1 MSRIVLLDA
10 QKNLSVGFTLP
21 LAEVLESTGREVCL
35 ARHPTDLAAG
45 DTLLILGLANW
56 AELSVPFLV
65 QARELG
71 VRRILWN
78 CEPLLPPDL
87 PRSRLQDWYLHASA
101 AGFARRPP
109 RRQRLLDRVAYY
121 GFTVQSWGLPWN
133 RDWGFSGR
141 QFSYPAKESRKV
153 LGFWRDGLIDA
164 IFVSLQPRQQFLS
177 NHGIPSQFVPVGYH
191 PFWGSLLAG
200 EERDIDVVFLGHLSR
215 RRRPLLRELGN
226 TLAKAGFE
234 LKVIDGDCYGD
245 ERTRLLNRSKVLI
258 NLNSMP
264 WESPGMRLL
273 MAMSCK
279 AMVVSEYAADIAP
292 YENGKHLL
300 MAARKDLAGLIVSCL
315 RDEAMRSSIADRAHQ
330 FVTREHTLAKRLVT
344 ALEIDADSIGSSI

>member
-1 MSRIVLLDA
+1 MNRIVLLDA

-21 LAEVLESTGREVCL
+21 LAEVLESSGREVCL
-35 ARHPTDLAAG
+35 ARHETDLAAG

-56 AELSVPFLV
+56 AALSAPFLT
-65 QARELG
+65 QAKELG

-87 PRSRLQDWYLHASA
+87 PPSRLQDWFLHAKA
-101 AGFARRPP
+101 AGFPRRPP
-109 RRQRLLDRVAYY
+109 RKQRLLDRIAYY
-121 GFTVQSWGLPWN
+121 GFTIQSWGLPWN
-133 RDWGFSGR
+133 RNFGFSGR
-141 QFSYPAKESRKV
+141 QFSYPAKESRQL

-177 NHGIPSQFVPVGYH
+177 NHGIPSLFVPVGYH

-200 EERDIDVVFLGHLSR
+200 QERDIDAVFLGHVSR
-215 RRRPLLRELGN
+215 RRRPLLQELGN
-226 TLAKAGFE
+226 TLAKAGFQ
-234 LKVIDGDCYGD
+234 LRVVDRNCYGE

-258 NLNSMP
+258 NLNSLP

-292 YENGKHLL
+292 YENGQHLL

-315 RDEAMRSSIADRAHQ
+315 RDEALRSSISDRAHQ
-330 FVTREHTLAKRLVT
+330 FVTREHTLARRLAT
-344 ALEIDADSIGSSI
+344 ALETDARAIGR